1 MITVQADG
9 NAVVVDFGDI
19 VIKIP
24 SGYACPISGVRLG
37 RGGIV
42 YFFADGEEDFLSIGS
57 TVFGEEPRFVPFEY
71 SIVLDKHSKGTRG
84 LRELIKR
91 ISTNDC
97 LS

>member
-1 MITVQADG
+1 MITVRADG

-24 SGYACPISGVRLG
+24 SGYDCPISGVRLG

-71 SIVLDKHSKGTRG
+71 SILVDKHDQGVQG
-84 LRELIKR
+84 LIELIKR
-91 ISTNDC
+91 ISANNW